1 MTSKCIQRN
10 YKITIPK
17 ILYLPTEFSIGIY
30 TIIPSAINLLMGSW
44 MECFVGNFLFVGK
57 FVSNKKIFITN
68 RFTDGKST
76 PKTNYLIHSVD
87 ISLRKLVI

>member
-30 TIIPSAINLLMGSW
+30 TIIPSAMNLLMGSW

-57 FVSNKKIFITN
+57 FVSNKKKYLLLI
-68 RFTDGKST
+68 DLLMGKVRQ
-76 PKTNYLIHSVD
+76 KQI
-87 ISLRKLVI
+87 I